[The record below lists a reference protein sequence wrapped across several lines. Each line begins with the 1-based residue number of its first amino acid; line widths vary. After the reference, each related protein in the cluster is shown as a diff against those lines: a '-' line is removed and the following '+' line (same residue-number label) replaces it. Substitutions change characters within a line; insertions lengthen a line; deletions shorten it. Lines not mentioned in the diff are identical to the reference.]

1 MKKAKKLLKTISLE
15 LVEGK
20 DVLRAEKKKLKRTKT
35 PLKKENKKRA
45 IKVIKKA
52 VESLEDH
59 RKVLKQMTSARQRR
73 AWS

>member
-45 IKVIKKA
+45 IKVLKKA
-52 VESLEDH
+52 VENLEDH
-59 RKVLKQMTSARQRR
+59 RELLKTDLCPPRR
-73 AWS
+73 SPN